1 MLFSKVDLKCSSP
14 VIGPPYY
21 RECLAKFGENRRRL
35 DSSRLRVGDRVSV
48 CLDAEVLRAMSAGHG
63 GWVDD
68 MAKVRI
74 TI

>member
-1 MLFSKVDLKCSSP
+1 MDLKCSTSA
-14 VIGPPYY
+14 IGPPYY
-21 RECLAKFGENRRRL
+21 RECLAKLGENRQRVDL
-35 DSSRLRVGDRVSV
+35 NGLRVGDRVSV
-48 CLDAEVLRAMSAGHG
+48 CVDAEVLRAMSAGHG